1 MNTYLLSGNYLGANG
16 NGGLLSEGGTS
27 RKKTIEKLAVSQG
40 GKVTAVYYAFG
51 NTDIYA
57 IVEMPDDAS
66 MAAISLAARASG
78 MVNVVTKPLL
88 SPAVMDEAAKKL
100 PSYRGPGR

>member
-16 NGGLLSEGGTS
+16 NSGLLSEGGTS
-27 RKKTIEKLAVSQG
+27 RKTTIEKLVISQG

-57 IVEMPDDAS
+57 IVEVPDDAS
-66 MAAISLAARASG
+66 MAATSLAARASG
-78 MVNVVTKPLL
+78 MVNVVTTPLL
-88 SPAVMDEAAKKL
+88 SPAVIDEAAKKIT
-100 PSYRGPGR
+100 SYRGPGK